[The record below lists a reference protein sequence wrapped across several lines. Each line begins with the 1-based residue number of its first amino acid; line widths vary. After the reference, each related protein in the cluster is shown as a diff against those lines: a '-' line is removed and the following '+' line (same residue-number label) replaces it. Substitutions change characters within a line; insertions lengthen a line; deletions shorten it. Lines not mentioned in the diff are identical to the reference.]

1 LTHRAVAEGM
11 DFDPNDIISI
21 DSMLDELSTLTTELS
36 QPTYAK
42 NNAGKI
48 LINKKPKGTPSP
60 NRFDAVMMVFA
71 DNMVEKK
78 STKRHRATAGKRTYR

>member
-1 LTHRAVAEGM
+1 MTEGTAFHP
-11 DFDPNDIISI
+11 DDIISI
-21 DSMLDELSTLTTELS
+21 DSTLDELAKLTTELS

-42 NNAGKI
+42 TNAGKI